1 MPHRKDL
8 RVSDQIREK
17 GKEYAR
23 FLETLTPEQI
33 AHGNEVNYRNAQ
45 AEFRRII
52 ESKEDGA
59 TSPQI

>member
-8 RVSDQIREK
+8 RVSEQIREK

-45 AEFRRII
+45 AEFRRFVDSF
-52 ESKEDGA
+52 EVGA
-59 TSPQI
+59 TSPEI